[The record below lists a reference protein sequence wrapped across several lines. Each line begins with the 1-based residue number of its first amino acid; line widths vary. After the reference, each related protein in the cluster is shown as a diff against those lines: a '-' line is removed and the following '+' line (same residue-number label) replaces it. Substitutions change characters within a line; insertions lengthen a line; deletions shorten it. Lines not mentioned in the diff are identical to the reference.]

1 MVEKE
6 LKEMIILKYGSL
18 KKFSEDIDIAWSTLD
33 GVIKRGVNKANIT
46 SLIKICEGLN
56 IDCESLYYGKIV
68 QKDNLLKSFKLNF
81 MEENIIKKYRLIDD
95 NGKNTVEFVLNDIY
109 DRCVKESTPLY
120 ETVLK
125 PAYQCG
131 LSAGTGLYA
140 FDDVPTE
147 QIEVPID
154 FKDIDFVISVS
165 GDSME
170 PTYHDGDKVM
180 IKKQRDI
187 KIGEIGAFMVNG
199 EAYIKELGN
208 ECLISHNKK
217 YAPIQF
223 NESMR
228 IDCIGKV
235 IGKL

>member
-1 MVEKE
+1 MAFKEQLKAARLAKGYTQEQLATAIGVAKSTFTGYEKGNSE
-6 LKEMIILKYGSL
+6 PNMLTIKKLMEIL
-18 KKFSEDIDIAWSTLD
+18 EVD
-33 GVIKRGVNKANIT
+33 ANYLWYDENDNSNSFVT
-46 SLIKICEGLN
+46 SFIE
-56 IDCESLYYGKIV
+56 
-68 QKDNLLKSFKLNF
+68 QQ
-81 MEENIIKKYRLIDD
+81 IIKKYRLIDET
-95 NGKNTVEFVLNDIY
+95 GKNTVEFVLNDIY
-109 DRCVKESTPLY
+109 DRCVKEPAPLY

-170 PTYHDGDKVM
+170 PTYRDGDKVM

-199 EAYIKELGN
+199 EAYIKELSN
-208 ECLISHNKK
+208 KCLISHNKK

>member
-1 MVEKE
+1 MAFKEQLKAARLAKGYTQEQLATAIGVAKSTFTGYEKGNSE
-6 LKEMIILKYGSL
+6 PNMLTIKKLMEIL
-18 KKFSEDIDIAWSTLD
+18 EVD
-33 GVIKRGVNKANIT
+33 ANYLWYDENDNSNSFVT
-46 SLIKICEGLN
+46 SFIE
-56 IDCESLYYGKIV
+56 
-68 QKDNLLKSFKLNF
+68 QQ
-81 MEENIIKKYRLIDD
+81 IIKKYRLIDET
-95 NGKNTVEFVLNDIY
+95 GKNTVQFVLNDIY
-109 DRCVKESTPLY
+109 DRCVKEPAPLY

-170 PTYHDGDKVM
+170 PTYRDGDKVM

-208 ECLISHNKK
+208 KCLISHNKK
-217 YAPIQF
+217 YAPIHF

>member
-1 MVEKE
+1 MAFKEQLKAARLAKGYTQEQLATAIGVAKSTFTGYEKGNSE
-6 LKEMIILKYGSL
+6 PNMLTIKKLMEIL
-18 KKFSEDIDIAWSTLD
+18 EVD
-33 GVIKRGVNKANIT
+33 ANYLWYDENDNSNSFVT
-46 SLIKICEGLN
+46 SFIE
-56 IDCESLYYGKIV
+56 
-68 QKDNLLKSFKLNF
+68 QQ
-81 MEENIIKKYRLIDD
+81 IIKKYRLIDET
-95 NGKNTVEFVLNDIY
+95 GKNTVEFVLNDIY
-109 DRCVKESTPLY
+109 DRCVKEPAALY

-154 FKDIDFVISVS
+154 FKDIDFVISVN

-180 IKKQRDI
+180 IKKQHDI
-187 KIGEIGAFMVNG
+187 KIGEVGAFMVNG
-199 EAYIKELGN
+199 EAYIKELGKD
-208 ECLISHNKK
+208 CLISHNKK

>member
-1 MVEKE
+1 MAFKEQLKAARLAKGYTQEQLATAIGVAKSTFTGYEKGNSE
-6 LKEMIILKYGSL
+6 PNMLTIKKLMEIL
-18 KKFSEDIDIAWSTLD
+18 EVD
-33 GVIKRGVNKANIT
+33 ANYLWYDENDNSNSFVT
-46 SLIKICEGLN
+46 SFIE
-56 IDCESLYYGKIV
+56 
-68 QKDNLLKSFKLNF
+68 QQ
-81 MEENIIKKYRLIDD
+81 IIKKYRLIDET
-95 NGKNTVEFVLNDIY
+95 GKNTVEFVLNDIY
-109 DRCVKESTPLY
+109 DRCVKEPAPLY

-154 FKDIDFVISVS
+154 LKDIDFVISVS

-170 PTYHDGDKVM
+170 PTYRDGDKVM

-208 ECLISHNKK
+208 KCLISHNKK
-217 YAPIQF
+217 YAPIHF

>member
-1 MVEKE
+1 MAFKEQLKAARLAKGYTQEQLATAIGVAKSTFTGYEKGNSE
-6 LKEMIILKYGSL
+6 PNMLTIKKLMEIL
-18 KKFSEDIDIAWSTLD
+18 EVD
-33 GVIKRGVNKANIT
+33 ANYLWYDENDNSNSFVT
-46 SLIKICEGLN
+46 SFIE
-56 IDCESLYYGKIV
+56 
-68 QKDNLLKSFKLNF
+68 QQ
-81 MEENIIKKYRLIDD
+81 IIKKYRLIDET
-95 NGKNTVEFVLNDIY
+95 GKNTVEFVLNDIY
-109 DRCVKESTPLY
+109 DRCVKEPAPLY

-170 PTYHDGDKVM
+170 PTYRDGDKVM

-208 ECLISHNKK
+208 KCLISHNKK
-217 YAPIQF
+217 YAPIHF
-223 NESMR
+223 NESMH

>member
-1 MVEKE
+1 MAFKEQLKAARLAKGYTQEQLATAIGVAKSTFTGYEKGNSE
-6 LKEMIILKYGSL
+6 PNMLTIKKLMEIL
-18 KKFSEDIDIAWSTLD
+18 EVD
-33 GVIKRGVNKANIT
+33 ANYLWYDENDNSNSFVT
-46 SLIKICEGLN
+46 SFIE
-56 IDCESLYYGKIV
+56 
-68 QKDNLLKSFKLNF
+68 QQ
-81 MEENIIKKYRLIDD
+81 IIKKYRLIDET
-95 NGKNTVEFVLNDIY
+95 GKNTVEFVLNDIY
-109 DRCVKESTPLY
+109 DRCVKEPAALY

-154 FKDIDFVISVS
+154 FKDIDFVISVN

-170 PTYHDGDKVM
+170 PTYHDSDKVM
-180 IKKQRDI
+180 IKKQHDI
-187 KIGEIGAFMVNG
+187 KIGEVGAFMVNG
-199 EAYIKELGN
+199 EAYIKELGKD
-208 ECLISHNKK
+208 CLISHNKK

>member
-1 MVEKE
+1 MAFKEQLKAARLAKGYTQEQLATAIGVAKSTFTGYEKGNSE
-6 LKEMIILKYGSL
+6 PNMLTIKLMEIL
-18 KKFSEDIDIAWSTLD
+18 EVD
-33 GVIKRGVNKANIT
+33 ANYLWYDENDNSNSFVT
-46 SLIKICEGLN
+46 SFIE
-56 IDCESLYYGKIV
+56 
-68 QKDNLLKSFKLNF
+68 QQ
-81 MEENIIKKYRLIDD
+81 IIKKYRLIDET
-95 NGKNTVEFVLNDIY
+95 GKNTVEFVLNDIY
-109 DRCVKESTPLY
+109 DRCVKEPAPLY

-170 PTYHDGDKVM
+170 PTYRDGDKVM

-208 ECLISHNKK
+208 KCLISHNKK
-217 YAPIQF
+217 YAPIHF

>member
-1 MVEKE
+1 MAFKEQLKAARLAKGYTQEQLATAIGVAKSTFTGYEKGNSE
-6 LKEMIILKYGSL
+6 PNMLTIKKLMEIL
-18 KKFSEDIDIAWSTLD
+18 EVD
-33 GVIKRGVNKANIT
+33 ANYLWYDENDNSNSFVT
-46 SLIKICEGLN
+46 SFIE
-56 IDCESLYYGKIV
+56 
-68 QKDNLLKSFKLNF
+68 QQ
-81 MEENIIKKYRLIDD
+81 IIKKYRLIDET
-95 NGKNTVEFVLNDIY
+95 GKNTVEFVLNDIY
-109 DRCVKESTPLY
+109 DRCVKEPAALY

-208 ECLISHNKK
+208 KCLISHNKK
-217 YAPIQF
+217 YTPIQF

>member
-1 MVEKE
+1 MAFKE
-6 LKEMIILKYGSL
+6 
-18 KKFSEDIDIAWSTLD
+18 
-33 GVIKRGVNKANIT
+33 
-46 SLIKICEGLN
+46 
-56 IDCESLYYGKIV
+56 
-68 QKDNLLKSFKLNF
+68 QLKSARLAKGYTQEQLATAIGVAKSTFTGYEKGNSEPNMLTIKKL
-81 MEENIIKKYRLIDD
+81 MEILEVDANYLWYDENDNSNSFVTSFIEQQIIKKYRLIDET
-95 NGKNTVEFVLNDIY
+95 GKNTVEFVLNDIY
-109 DRCVKESTPLY
+109 DRCVKEPAPLY

-170 PTYHDGDKVM
+170 PTYRGGDKVM

-208 ECLISHNKK
+208 KCLISHNKK
-217 YAPIQF
+217 YAPIHF

>member
-1 MVEKE
+1 MAFKEQLKAARLAKGYTQEQLATAIGVAKSTFTGYEKGNSE
-6 LKEMIILKYGSL
+6 PNMLTIKKLMEIL
-18 KKFSEDIDIAWSTLD
+18 EVD
-33 GVIKRGVNKANIT
+33 ANYLWYDENDNSNSFVT
-46 SLIKICEGLN
+46 SFIE
-56 IDCESLYYGKIV
+56 
-68 QKDNLLKSFKLNF
+68 QQ
-81 MEENIIKKYRLIDD
+81 IIKKYRLIDET
-95 NGKNTVEFVLNDIY
+95 GKNTVEFVLNDIY
-109 DRCVKESTPLY
+109 DRCVKEPTALY

-154 FKDIDFVISVS
+154 FKDIDFVISVN

-180 IKKQRDI
+180 IKKQHDI
-187 KIGEIGAFMVNG
+187 KIGEVGAFMVNG
-199 EAYIKELGN
+199 EAYIKELGKD
-208 ECLISHNKK
+208 CLISHNKK

>member
-1 MVEKE
+1 MAFKEQLKAARLAKGYTQEQLATAIGVAKSTFTGYEKGNSE
-6 LKEMIILKYGSL
+6 PNMLTIKKLMEIL
-18 KKFSEDIDIAWSTLD
+18 EVD
-33 GVIKRGVNKANIT
+33 ANYLWYDENDNSNSFVT
-46 SLIKICEGLN
+46 SFIE
-56 IDCESLYYGKIV
+56 
-68 QKDNLLKSFKLNF
+68 QQ
-81 MEENIIKKYRLIDD
+81 IIKKYRLIDET
-95 NGKNTVEFVLNDIY
+95 GKNTVEFVLNDIY
-109 DRCVKESTPLY
+109 DRCVKEPAPLY

-170 PTYHDGDKVM
+170 PTYRDGDKVM

-187 KIGEIGAFMVNG
+187 KIGEIGVFMVNG

-208 ECLISHNKK
+208 KCLISHNKK
-217 YAPIQF
+217 YAPIHF

>member
-1 MVEKE
+1 MAFKEQLKAARLAKGYTQEQLATAIGVAKSTFTGYEKGNSE
-6 LKEMIILKYGSL
+6 PNMLTIKKLMEIL
-18 KKFSEDIDIAWSTLD
+18 EVD
-33 GVIKRGVNKANIT
+33 ANYLWYDENDNSNSFVT
-46 SLIKICEGLN
+46 SFIE
-56 IDCESLYYGKIV
+56 
-68 QKDNLLKSFKLNF
+68 QQ
-81 MEENIIKKYRLIDD
+81 IIKKYRLIDET
-95 NGKNTVEFVLNDIY
+95 GKNTVEFVLNDIY
-109 DRCVKESTPLY
+109 DRCVKEPAPLY

-170 PTYHDGDKVM
+170 PTYRDGDKVM

-187 KIGEIGAFMVNG
+187 KISEIGAFMVNG

-208 ECLISHNKK
+208 KCLISHNKK
-217 YAPIQF
+217 YAPIHF

>member
-1 MVEKE
+1 MAFKEQLKAARLAKGYTQEQLATAIGVAKSTFTGYEKGNSE
-6 LKEMIILKYGSL
+6 PNMLTIKKLMEIL
-18 KKFSEDIDIAWSTLD
+18 EVD
-33 GVIKRGVNKANIT
+33 ANYLWYDENDNSNSFVT
-46 SLIKICEGLN
+46 SFIE
-56 IDCESLYYGKIV
+56 
-68 QKDNLLKSFKLNF
+68 QQ
-81 MEENIIKKYRLIDD
+81 IIKKYRLIDET
-95 NGKNTVEFVLNDIY
+95 GKNTVEFVLNDIY
-109 DRCVKESTPLY
+109 DRCVKEPAPLY

-170 PTYHDGDKVM
+170 PTYRDGDKVM

-208 ECLISHNKK
+208 KCLISHNKK
-217 YAPIQF
+217 YAPIHF

-235 IGKL
+235 VGKL

>member
-1 MVEKE
+1 MAFKE
-6 LKEMIILKYGSL
+6 QLKAARLAKGYTQEQLATAVGVAK
-18 KKFSEDIDIAWSTLD
+18 STLT
-33 GVIKRGVNKANIT
+33 GYEKGNSEPNMLTIKKLMEILEVDANYLWYDENDNNSSFVT
-46 SLIKICEGLN
+46 SFIE
-56 IDCESLYYGKIV
+56 
-68 QKDNLLKSFKLNF
+68 QQ
-81 MEENIIKKYRLIDD
+81 IIKKYRLIDES
-95 NGKNTVEFVLNDIY
+95 GKNTVEFVLNDIY
-109 DRCVKESTPLY
+109 DRCVKEPATSY

-154 FKDIDFVISVS
+154 FKFIDFVIGVS

-180 IKKQRDI
+180 IKKQNEI

-208 ECLISHNKK
+208 KCLISHNKK

>member
-1 MVEKE
+1 MAFKEQLKAARLAKGYTQEQLATAVGVAKSTFTGYEKGNSE
-6 LKEMIILKYGSL
+6 PNMLTI
-18 KKFSEDIDIAWSTLD
+18 KKLMETLEVD
-33 GVIKRGVNKANIT
+33 ANYLWYDENDNSSSFIT
-46 SLIKICEGLN
+46 SFVE
-56 IDCESLYYGKIV
+56 
-68 QKDNLLKSFKLNF
+68 QQ
-81 MEENIIKKYRLIDD
+81 IIKKYRLIDD

-109 DRCVKESTPLY
+109 DRCVKEPAPLY

-170 PTYHDGDKVM
+170 PTYRDGDKVM

-208 ECLISHNKK
+208 KCLISHNKK

-223 NESMR
+223 DESMR

>member
-1 MVEKE
+1 MAFKEQLKAARLAKGYTQEQLATAIGVAKSTFTGYEKGNSE
-6 LKEMIILKYGSL
+6 PNMLTIKKLMEIL
-18 KKFSEDIDIAWSTLD
+18 EVD
-33 GVIKRGVNKANIT
+33 ANYLWYDENDNSNSFVT
-46 SLIKICEGLN
+46 SFIE
-56 IDCESLYYGKIV
+56 
-68 QKDNLLKSFKLNF
+68 QQ
-81 MEENIIKKYRLIDD
+81 IIKKYRLIDET
-95 NGKNTVEFVLNDIY
+95 GKNTVEFVLNDIY
-109 DRCVKESTPLY
+109 DRCVKEPAPLY

-170 PTYHDGDKVM
+170 PTHRDGDKVM

-208 ECLISHNKK
+208 KCLISHNKK
-217 YAPIQF
+217 YAPIHF

>member
-1 MVEKE
+1 MAFKEQLKAARLAKGYTQEQLATAIGVAKSTFTGYEKGNSE
-6 LKEMIILKYGSL
+6 PNMLTIKKLMEIL
-18 KKFSEDIDIAWSTLD
+18 EVD
-33 GVIKRGVNKANIT
+33 ANYLWYDENDNSNSFVT
-46 SLIKICEGLN
+46 SFIE
-56 IDCESLYYGKIV
+56 
-68 QKDNLLKSFKLNF
+68 QQ
-81 MEENIIKKYRLIDD
+81 IIKKYRLIDET
-95 NGKNTVEFVLNDIY
+95 GKNTVEFVLNDIY
-109 DRCVKESTPLY
+109 DRCVKEPAPLY

-170 PTYHDGDKVM
+170 PTYRDGDKVM

-217 YAPIQF
+217 YAPIHF

>member
-1 MVEKE
+1 MAFKEQLKAARLAKGYTQEQLATAIGVAKSTFTGYEKGNSE
-6 LKEMIILKYGSL
+6 PNMLTIKKLMEIL
-18 KKFSEDIDIAWSTLD
+18 EVD
-33 GVIKRGVNKANIT
+33 ANYLWYDENDNSNSFVT
-46 SLIKICEGLN
+46 SFIE
-56 IDCESLYYGKIV
+56 
-68 QKDNLLKSFKLNF
+68 QQ
-81 MEENIIKKYRLIDD
+81 IIKKYRLIDET
-95 NGKNTVEFVLNDIY
+95 GKNTVEFVLNDIY
-109 DRCVKESTPLY
+109 DRCVKEPAPLY

-170 PTYHDGDKVM
+170 PTYRDGDKVM

-208 ECLISHNKK
+208 KCLISHNKK
-217 YAPIQF
+217 YAPIHF

-228 IDCIGKV
+228 IDWCTLI
-235 IGKL
+235 

>member
-1 MVEKE
+1 MAFKEQLKAARLAKGYTQEQLATAIGVAKSTFTGYEKGNSE
-6 LKEMIILKYGSL
+6 PNMLTIKKLMEIL
-18 KKFSEDIDIAWSTLD
+18 EVD
-33 GVIKRGVNKANIT
+33 ANYLWYDENDNSNSFVT
-46 SLIKICEGLN
+46 SFIE
-56 IDCESLYYGKIV
+56 
-68 QKDNLLKSFKLNF
+68 QQ
-81 MEENIIKKYRLIDD
+81 IIKKYRLIDET
-95 NGKNTVEFVLNDIY
+95 GKNTVEFVLNDIY
-109 DRCVKESTPLY
+109 DRCVKEPAPLY

-165 GDSME
+165 GDAME
-170 PTYHDGDKVM
+170 PTYRNGDKVM

-208 ECLISHNKK
+208 KCLISHNKK
-217 YAPIQF
+217 YAPIHF

>member
-1 MVEKE
+1 MAFKEQLKAARLAKGYTQEQLATAIGVAKSTFTGYEKGNSE
-6 LKEMIILKYGSL
+6 PNMLTIKKLMEIL
-18 KKFSEDIDIAWSTLD
+18 EVD
-33 GVIKRGVNKANIT
+33 ANYLWYDENDNSNSFVT
-46 SLIKICEGLN
+46 SFIE
-56 IDCESLYYGKIV
+56 
-68 QKDNLLKSFKLNF
+68 QQ
-81 MEENIIKKYRLIDD
+81 IIKKYRLIDET
-95 NGKNTVEFVLNDIY
+95 GKNTVEFVLNDIY
-109 DRCVKESTPLY
+109 DRCVKEPAPLY

-217 YAPIQF
+217 YAPIHF
-223 NESMR
+223 N
-228 IDCIGKV
+228 IT
-235 IGKL
+235 LF

>member
-1 MVEKE
+1 MQSLNEE
-6 LKEMIILKYGSL
+6 FSTTLKEKHIIKQYRN
-18 KKFSEDIDIAWSTLD
+18 LD
-33 GVIKRGVNKANIT
+33 VHGVQAVESI
-46 SLIKICEGLN
+46 LN
-56 IDCESLYYGKIV
+56 IEYA
-68 QKDNLLKSFKLNF
+68 
-81 MEENIIKKYRLIDD
+81 
-95 NGKNTVEFVLNDIY
+95 
-109 DRCVKESTPLY
+109 RCVAETQAIYES
-120 ETVLK
+120 TVLK

-170 PTYHDGDKVM
+170 PTYRDGDKVM

-187 KIGEIGAFMVNG
+187 KISEIGAFMVNG

-208 ECLISHNKK
+208 KCLISHNKK

>member
-1 MVEKE
+1 MAFKEQLKAARLAKGYTQEQLATAIGVAKSTFTGYEKGNSE
-6 LKEMIILKYGSL
+6 PNMLTIKKLMEIL
-18 KKFSEDIDIAWSTLD
+18 EVD
-33 GVIKRGVNKANIT
+33 ANYLWYDENDNSNSFVT
-46 SLIKICEGLN
+46 SFIE
-56 IDCESLYYGKIV
+56 
-68 QKDNLLKSFKLNF
+68 QQ
-81 MEENIIKKYRLIDD
+81 IIKKYRLIDET
-95 NGKNTVEFVLNDIY
+95 GKNTVEFVLNDIY
-109 DRCVKESTPLY
+109 DRCVKEPAPLY

-170 PTYHDGDKVM
+170 PTYRDGDKVM

-208 ECLISHNKK
+208 KCLISHNKK
-217 YAPIQF
+217 YALIHF

>member
-1 MVEKE
+1 MAFKE
-6 LKEMIILKYGSL
+6 
-18 KKFSEDIDIAWSTLD
+18 
-33 GVIKRGVNKANIT
+33 
-46 SLIKICEGLN
+46 
-56 IDCESLYYGKIV
+56 
-68 QKDNLLKSFKLNF
+68 QLKSARLAKGYTQEQLATAIGVAKSTFTGYEKGNSEPNMLTIKKL
-81 MEENIIKKYRLIDD
+81 MEILEVDANYLWYDENDNSNSFVTSFIEQQIIKKYRLIDET
-95 NGKNTVEFVLNDIY
+95 GKNTVEFVLNDIY
-109 DRCVKESTPLY
+109 DRCVKEPAPLY

-170 PTYHDGDKVM
+170 PTYRDGDKVM

-208 ECLISHNKK
+208 KCLISHNKK
-217 YAPIQF
+217 YAPIHF

>member
-1 MVEKE
+1 MAFKEQLKAARLAKGYTQEQLATAIGVAKSTFTGYEKGNSE
-6 LKEMIILKYGSL
+6 PNMLTIKKLMEIL
-18 KKFSEDIDIAWSTLD
+18 EVD
-33 GVIKRGVNKANIT
+33 ANYLWYDENDNSNSFVT
-46 SLIKICEGLN
+46 SFIE
-56 IDCESLYYGKIV
+56 
-68 QKDNLLKSFKLNF
+68 QQ
-81 MEENIIKKYRLIDD
+81 IIKKYRLIDET
-95 NGKNTVEFVLNDIY
+95 GKNTVEFVLNDIY
-109 DRCVKESTPLY
+109 DRCVKEPAPLY

-170 PTYHDGDKVM
+170 PTYRDGDKVM

-208 ECLISHNKK
+208 KCLISHNKK
-217 YAPIQF
+217 YTPIEF

>member
-1 MVEKE
+1 MAFKEQLKAARLAKGYTQEQLATAIGVAKSTFTGYEKGNSE
-6 LKEMIILKYGSL
+6 PNMLTIKKLMEIL
-18 KKFSEDIDIAWSTLD
+18 EVD
-33 GVIKRGVNKANIT
+33 ANYLWYDENDNSNSFVT
-46 SLIKICEGLN
+46 SFIE
-56 IDCESLYYGKIV
+56 
-68 QKDNLLKSFKLNF
+68 QQ
-81 MEENIIKKYRLIDD
+81 IIKKYRLIDET
-95 NGKNTVEFVLNDIY
+95 GKNTVEFVLNDIY
-109 DRCVKESTPLY
+109 DRCVKEPAPLY

-217 YAPIQF
+217 YAPIHF

>member
-1 MVEKE
+1 MAFKEQLKAARLAKGYTQEQLATAIGVAKSTFTGYEKGNSE
-6 LKEMIILKYGSL
+6 PNMLTIKKLMEIL
-18 KKFSEDIDIAWSTLD
+18 EVD
-33 GVIKRGVNKANIT
+33 ANYLWYDENDNSNSFVT
-46 SLIKICEGLN
+46 SFIE
-56 IDCESLYYGKIV
+56 
-68 QKDNLLKSFKLNF
+68 QQ
-81 MEENIIKKYRLIDD
+81 IIKKYRLIDET
-95 NGKNTVEFVLNDIY
+95 GKNTVEFVLNDIY
-109 DRCVKESTPLY
+109 DRCVKEPAPLY

-170 PTYHDGDKVM
+170 PTYRDGDKVM

-208 ECLISHNKK
+208 KCLISHNKK
-217 YAPIQF
+217 YAPIQ
-223 NESMR
+223 SL
-228 IDCIGKV
+228 
-235 IGKL
+235 KLTNKKDHLLRGGLTVV

>member
-1 MVEKE
+1 MAFKEQLKAARLAKGYTQEQLATAVGVAKSTFTGYEKGNSE
-6 LKEMIILKYGSL
+6 PNMLTI
-18 KKFSEDIDIAWSTLD
+18 KKLMETLEVD
-33 GVIKRGVNKANIT
+33 ANYLWYDENDNSSSFIT
-46 SLIKICEGLN
+46 SFVE
-56 IDCESLYYGKIV
+56 
-68 QKDNLLKSFKLNF
+68 QQ
-81 MEENIIKKYRLIDD
+81 IIKKYRLIDE

-170 PTYHDGDKVM
+170 PTYRDGDKVM

-208 ECLISHNKK
+208 KCLISHNKK
-217 YAPIQF
+217 YAPIHF

>member
-1 MVEKE
+1 MAFKEQLKAARLAKGYTQEQLATAIGVAKSTFTGYEKGNSE
-6 LKEMIILKYGSL
+6 PNMLTIKKLMEIL
-18 KKFSEDIDIAWSTLD
+18 EVD
-33 GVIKRGVNKANIT
+33 ANYLWYDENDNSNSFVT
-46 SLIKICEGLN
+46 SFIE
-56 IDCESLYYGKIV
+56 
-68 QKDNLLKSFKLNF
+68 QQ
-81 MEENIIKKYRLIDD
+81 IIKKYRLIDET
-95 NGKNTVEFVLNDIY
+95 GKNTVEFVLNDIY
-109 DRCVKESTPLY
+109 DRCVKEPAPLY

-170 PTYHDGDKVM
+170 PTYRDGDKVM

-208 ECLISHNKK
+208 KCLISHNKK
-217 YAPIQF
+217 YAPIHF

-228 IDCIGKV
+228 IDCI
-235 IGKL
+235 

>member
-1 MVEKE
+1 MAFKEQLKAARLAKGYTQEQLATAIGVAKSTFTGYEKGNSE
-6 LKEMIILKYGSL
+6 PNMLTIKKLMEIL
-18 KKFSEDIDIAWSTLD
+18 EVD
-33 GVIKRGVNKANIT
+33 ANYLWYDENDNSNSFVT
-46 SLIKICEGLN
+46 SFIE
-56 IDCESLYYGKIV
+56 
-68 QKDNLLKSFKLNF
+68 QQ
-81 MEENIIKKYRLIDD
+81 IIKKYRLIDET
-95 NGKNTVEFVLNDIY
+95 GKNTVEFVLNDIY
-109 DRCVKESTPLY
+109 DRCVKEPAPLY

-170 PTYHDGDKVM
+170 PTYRDGDKVM

-208 ECLISHNKK
+208 KCLIAHNKK
-217 YAPIQF
+217 YAPIHF

>member
-1 MVEKE
+1 MFGEK
-6 LKEMIILKYGSL
+6 L
-18 KKFSEDIDIAWSTLD
+18 KKARIEKGYKQSELGEILGLKNTTISNWEKGVSNPDVEIVAKLCNILNVTASYFFDDMASNEILSFSERQ
-33 GVIKRGVNKANIT
+33 V
-46 SLIKICEGLN
+46 
-56 IDCESLYYGKIV
+56 
-68 QKDNLLKSFKLNF
+68 
-81 MEENIIKKYRLIDD
+81 IKKYRLIDD

-109 DRCVKESTPLY
+109 DRCIKEPAPLY
-120 ETVLK
+120 ETILK

-199 EAYIKELGN
+199 EAYIKGLGN

>member
-1 MVEKE
+1 MAFKEQLKAARLAKGYTQEQLATAIGVAKSTFTGYEKGNSE
-6 LKEMIILKYGSL
+6 PNMLTIKKLMEIL
-18 KKFSEDIDIAWSTLD
+18 EVD
-33 GVIKRGVNKANIT
+33 ANYLWYDENDNSNSFVT
-46 SLIKICEGLN
+46 SFIE
-56 IDCESLYYGKIV
+56 
-68 QKDNLLKSFKLNF
+68 QQ
-81 MEENIIKKYRLIDD
+81 IIKKYRLIDET
-95 NGKNTVEFVLNDIY
+95 GKNTVEFVLNDIY
-109 DRCVKESTPLY
+109 DRCVKEPAPLY

-170 PTYHDGDKVM
+170 PTYRDGDKVM

>member
-1 MVEKE
+1 MAFKEQLKAARLAKGYTQEQLATAIGVAKSTFTGYEKGNSE
-6 LKEMIILKYGSL
+6 PNMLTIKKLMEIL
-18 KKFSEDIDIAWSTLD
+18 EVD
-33 GVIKRGVNKANIT
+33 ANYLWYDENDNSNSFVT
-46 SLIKICEGLN
+46 SFIE
-56 IDCESLYYGKIV
+56 
-68 QKDNLLKSFKLNF
+68 QQ
-81 MEENIIKKYRLIDD
+81 IIKKYRLIDET
-95 NGKNTVEFVLNDIY
+95 GKNTVEFVLNDIY
-109 DRCVKESTPLY
+109 DRCVKEPAPLY

-170 PTYHDGDKVM
+170 PTYRDGDKVM

-208 ECLISHNKK
+208 KCLISHNKK
-217 YAPIQF
+217 YAPIHF

-235 IGKL
+235 IEKL

>member
-1 MVEKE
+1 MAFKEQLKAARLAKGYTQEQLATAIGVAKSTFTGYEKGNSE
-6 LKEMIILKYGSL
+6 PNMLTIKKLMEIL
-18 KKFSEDIDIAWSTLD
+18 EVD
-33 GVIKRGVNKANIT
+33 ANYLWYDENDNSNSFVT
-46 SLIKICEGLN
+46 SFIE
-56 IDCESLYYGKIV
+56 
-68 QKDNLLKSFKLNF
+68 QQ
-81 MEENIIKKYRLIDD
+81 IIKKYRLIDET
-95 NGKNTVEFVLNDIY
+95 GKNTVEFVLNDIY
-109 DRCVKESTPLY
+109 DRCVKEPAPLY

-170 PTYHDGDKVM
+170 PTYRDGDKVM

-208 ECLISHNKK
+208 KCLISHNKK
-217 YAPIQF
+217 YAPIHF